1 MKPSALLLD
10 MDGTLTTPMLDF
22 PAIKAE
28 MGIGTQ
34 PILEALAA
42 MDPARRAKA
51 VQILHRHEETA
62 AEASTL
68 NPGCTELLQWGH
80 DQGIPMA
87 LITRNSRRSVDVVL
101 KRHGLRIE
109 VLITRDEG
117 LFKPDP
123 APLRL
128 ACEKLRVT
136 DLPNAWM
143 IGDGRYDIEAGIAA
157 GTKTVWISHGKT
169 RDFPAIPWKSV
180 PDLPA
185 LLNELTEQVSN
196 PGQNCV

>member
-1 MKPSALLLD
+1 MKPSALLFD

-34 PILEALAA
+34 PILEALAL
-42 MDPARRAKA
+42 MDSARRAAA
-51 VQILHRHEETA
+51 VEVLHRHEATA

-68 NPGCTELLQWGH
+68 NPGCRELLDWVEAKE
-80 DQGIPMA
+80 IPFA

-101 KRHGLRIE
+101 RRHGLHIR
-109 VLITRDEG
+109 VLITRDDG

-128 ACEKLRVT
+128 ACEKLGVN
-136 DLPNAWM
+136 DLSSVWM

-157 GTKTVWISHGKT
+157 GARTVWISHEKT
-169 RDFPAIPWKSV
+169 RDFPTDPWKSL

-185 LLNELTEQVSN
+185 LLNELMAEVSN
-196 PGQNCV
+196 HS

>member
-1 MKPSALLLD
+1 MKPSALLFD

-22 PAIKAE
+22 RAIKAE

-34 PILEALAA
+34 PILEALAL
-42 MDPARRAKA
+42 MDAARRGAA
-51 VQILHRHEETA
+51 VEVLHRHEETA

-68 NPGCTELLQWGH
+68 NPGCRELLDWVQA
-80 DQGIPMA
+80 QQIPIA

-101 KRHGLRIE
+101 RRHGLHIP
-109 VLITRDEG
+109 VLITRDDG

-128 ACEKLRVT
+128 ACEKLGLN
-136 DLPNAWM
+136 DLSSVWM

-157 GTKTVWISHGKT
+157 GARTVWISHGKT
-169 RDFPAIPWKSV
+169 RDFPANPWKSL
-180 PDLPA
+180 PNLPA
-185 LLNELTEQVSN
+185 LLNELMAEVSN
-196 PGQNCV
+196 HS

>member
-1 MKPSALLLD
+1 MKPSALLFD

-34 PILEALAA
+34 PILEALGL
-42 MDPARRAKA
+42 MDSARRAVA
-51 VQILHRHEETA
+51 VEVLHRHEETA

-68 NPGCTELLQWGH
+68 NPGCRELLDWVQA
-80 DQGIPMA
+80 QQIPIA
-87 LITRNSRRSVDVVL
+87 LVTRNSRRSVDVVL
-101 KRHGLRIE
+101 RRHGLHIP
-109 VLITRDEG
+109 VLITRDDG

-128 ACEKLRVT
+128 ACEKLGVN
-136 DLPNAWM
+136 DLSSVWM

-157 GTKTVWISHGKT
+157 GARTVWISHGKT
-169 RDFPAIPWKSV
+169 RYFPANPWKSV
-180 PDLPA
+180 PNLPA
-185 LLNELTEQVSN
+185 LLNELMAEVSN
-196 PGQNCV
+196 HS